1 MTKAELIANVA
12 KNSKGLSKKA
22 VGELVDAIFGEIKK
36 SIKKDGRF
44 TMPEFGTFT
53 IRRRAARNG
62 VNPQTKKPM
71 KIKATKTVAFKPA
84 PKFKEAI

>member
-1 MTKAELIANVA
+1 MTNAELIANVA